1 MLISNYTR
9 VLYYLVLTL
18 ENESFSLRLCVSNS
32 CFNILAFWSPAF
44 LPSKVLLIPLL
55 GGDKSPS
62 GSCFILGGEI
72 SLSSSVLIFLG
83 GDMSLSTS
91 VLIDFL
97 GGELSLSCLLLE
109 CLKIN
114 FYWGKRKIE
123 HGIFCKRRICYTSGA
138 PLTSLCIQK
147 RNILNFGLKDPHFE
161 K

>member
-1 MLISNYTR
+1 M
-9 VLYYLVLTL
+9 LTL
-18 ENESFSLRLCVSNS
+18 ENDSFSLRLCVSNS
-32 CFNILAFWSPAF
+32 AFNILAFWSPAF
-44 LPSKVLLIPLL
+44 LPSNVLLIPPFL
-55 GGDKSPS
+55 GGDKSSSS

-147 RNILNFGLKDPHFE
+147 RNILNFGLKDPYFE

>member
-1 MLISNYTR
+1 M
-9 VLYYLVLTL
+9 LTL
-18 ENESFSLRLCVSNS
+18 ENDSFSLRLCVSNS
-32 CFNILAFWSPAF
+32 AFNILAFWSPAF
-44 LPSKVLLIPLL
+44 LPSNVLLIPPFL
-55 GGDKSPS
+55 GGDKSSSSSS

-97 GGELSLSCLLLE
+97 GGGLSLSCLLLE